1 VILPPLVFPAAS
13 FLVEAI
19 FRCFPYKPF
28 QPSLL
33 FGNKEQALHSRV
45 CSWSWLQT
53 LDYTRMACQ
62 GETRSIKSFITL
74 SQDHSHHHVPRQQ
87 RRLLLHRRQNRPQEL
102 GPQTVHRRLL
112 SGAIWQAQA
121 LHLSIL
127 LVSQPLIH
135 IQI

>member
-1 VILPPLVFPAAS
+1 MFS
-13 FLVEAI
+13 
-19 FRCFPYKPF
+19 PYKPF

-33 FGNKEQALHSRV
+33 FANKERSPFQGLHSWI

-53 LDYTRMACQ
+53 LDLTRMACQ

-74 SQDHSHHHVPRQQ
+74 VQGHSYHHVPRQQ
-87 RRLLLHRRQNRPQEL
+87 RRLLLHRRRNRQQEL
-102 GPQTVHRRLL
+102 GPQTVRRRFL
-112 SGAIWQAQA
+112 SRAIYQTQA

-135 IQI
+135 IHILGQFS